1 MDEETLSLGQGSMLE
16 NKLFSLGEREGK
28 LGKMAVG
35 GCLVLPAS
43 SRDPS
48 MKQQELGLVGH
59 GGTSTSTPAGLHS
72 VLRLTSSRF
81 AAGQ

>member
-1 MDEETLSLGQGSMLE
+1 MLE
-16 NKLFSLGEREGK
+16 NKLFREGK

-48 MKQQELGLVGH
+48 MKQQEFGLVGH
-59 GGTSTSTPAGLHS
+59 GGTSTPAGLHS